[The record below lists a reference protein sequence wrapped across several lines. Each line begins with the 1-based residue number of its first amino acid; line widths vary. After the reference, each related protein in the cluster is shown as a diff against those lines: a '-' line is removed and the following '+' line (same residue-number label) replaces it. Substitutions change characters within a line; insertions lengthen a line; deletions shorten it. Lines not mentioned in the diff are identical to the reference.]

1 MNFISRILFKAAI
14 FWKYLSLSTLLI
26 FRNRWKYWSKVQRSD
41 STEKDLQNE
50 VSQHSSPLFKFNE
63 MHRSEMLFPI
73 SKSKNWGAKFS
84 LDHMVWWSS
93 FNFYTHLYSPSCSVQ
108 NEKFTI
114 FLIKRSQWRN
124 VQLCSDSINH
134 RYIFIITWENYSF
147 SFNTCNWSI
156 IIDPNNMFATVPLN
170 V

>member
-26 FRNRWKYWSKVQRSD
+26 FRYRWKYWSKVQRSD

-93 FNFYTHLYSPSCSVQ
+93 FNFYTHLYLPSCSKWKVYYISHKKKSMTQ
-108 NEKFTI
+108 CAIVLWFNNSSIYFHYHVGKL
-114 FLIKRSQWRN
+114 LIQF
-124 VQLCSDSINH
+124 Q
-134 RYIFIITWENYSF
+134 Y
-147 SFNTCNWSI
+147 
-156 IIDPNNMFATVPLN
+156 M
-170 V
+170 